1 MSKLYAV
8 ALDGDKAKMVGRRYY
23 AEKMR
28 AEYSALL
35 LSNSF
40 VDAMFGS
47 KSFAEKLLS
56 DIVNGEIDSGSI
68 KDENVSR
75 LEVILL

>member
-8 ALDGDKAKMVGRRYY
+8 ALDGDKSKLVGRRYY

-35 LSNSF
+35 LSNSL
-40 VDAMFGS
+40 VDALYGS
-47 KSFAEKLLS
+47 KSFAERLLRA
-56 DIVNGEIDSGSI
+56 IVNGEIDSGSI